1 MNAGLQAPPTAR
13 PRLGII
19 HLLLWMACVAVYFAF
34 RNTYAGLYGGSQRGP
49 AVDTFRVIYGIGAG
63 TAMAGAVLFAASRLR
78 GIAFPIHPGEFLW
91 VLYGLAEV
99 LHWMYQGLL
108 LCLEIMGAIS
118 YGPTGRIILGIL
130 RPELLW
136 PVMCCWPVLCLKDR
150 WWRAWFALSLVTG
163 IVAAYFLVA
172 YFLRLPYVHPHVG
185 LGLVTVM
192 GGVFIVAVVRDRLR
206 HQKYPWTHWV
216 GIAVVVWRLIAMVML
231 GLLVRLR
238 YIV

>member
-1 MNAGLQAPPTAR
+1 MNADLQAPPTAR

-19 HLLLWMACVAVYFAF
+19 HLLLWMACVAMSFAF
-34 RNTYAGLYGGSQRGP
+34 RNTYAGLYGSPQRG
-49 AVDTFRVIYGIGAG
+49 ADMFDVVFGIGAG
-63 TAMAGAVLFAASRLR
+63 TAMAGAVLFAAWRLR

-99 LHWMYQGLL
+99 LHWMHQGLL

-118 YGPTGRIILGIL
+118 WAPTRPVIVHIL

-185 LGLVTVM
+185 LRLVTVM
-192 GGVFIVAVVRDRLR
+192 GGVFIVAVMRDLLR
-206 HQKYPWTHWV
+206 HRKYPWTHWV
-216 GIAVVVWRLIAMVML
+216 GITVVVWESVAMGIWLLLRRL
-231 GLLVRLR
+231 G